1 MIRYIIIDDEPF
13 ARQGIELN
21 ANEIPFLS
29 KVGEFQ
35 NAILAKEWIK
45 KNQCDLIFL
54 DIEMPGLN
62 GIEFLKSISTQHQ
75 VILTTAYP
83 QYALE
88 AFELDVID
96 YLVKPVKFDRFFKAV
111 QKAKELIEARNAP
124 PSEIESYEDTYMYIK
139 CDRKYIKLYYENV
152 LYIKGLKDY
161 VMIHTT
167 KDKYMT
173 ALNVKTI
180 YAQLPKK
187 YFARVSRSYIVQVRQ
202 ITSIDVDEIQLG
214 KTEIPLGPS
223 YKEAFIKDYV
233 KKNLISRK

>member
-1 MIRYIIIDDEPF
+1 MIKYIIIDDEPF
-13 ARQGIELN
+13 AREGIELN
-21 ANEIPFLS
+21 AKEIPNLE

-35 NAILAKEWIK
+35 NAILANEWIK
-45 KNQCDLIFL
+45 NNELDLIFL

-62 GIEFLKSISTQHQ
+62 GIDFLKTLSNQHQ

-96 YLVKPVKFDRFFKAV
+96 YLVKPVKFERFYKAV
-111 QKAKELIEARNAP
+111 QKAQELIETRSQS
-124 PSEIESYEDTYMYIK
+124 PSEIESYEDTFIYIK
-139 CDRKYIKLYYENV
+139 SDRKYVKLYYEDV
-152 LYIKGLKDY
+152 LYIKGHKDY

-167 KDKYMT
+167 KGKFMT

-180 YAQLPKK
+180 LSQLPKSF
-187 YFARVSRSYIVQVRQ
+187 FARVSKSYIVQVRQ

-223 YKEAFIKDYV
+223 YKEAFINDYV
-233 KKNLISRK
+233 KKNLVSRK